1 MTDGIPV
8 KCEHSDL
15 IDPKTL
21 NPHPKNPNKHPSS
34 QIKLLAKSIGRF
46 GWRHP
51 IVVSRR
57 SGLIVAGHARRQAA
71 IELKCKAPIDIQD
84 FDSEADEVAV
94 LLADNILPELSE
106 MDHQLFMHG
115 KELLEL
121 QDIPLD
127 MIGIP
132 VLDVPEF
139 NEESEDSQPELD
151 KKKEV
156 TCPNCDHVF
165 EP

>member
-1 MTDGIPV
+1 M
-8 KCEHSDL
+8 
-15 IDPKTL
+15 
-21 NPHPKNPNKHPSS
+21 
-34 QIKLLAKSIGRF
+34 LAASIERF

-71 IELKCKAPIDIQD
+71 IELECDAPVDVQD
-84 FDSEADEVAV
+84 FDTEADEVAV
-94 LLADNILPELSE
+94 LLADNILPELSD
-106 MDHQLFMHG
+106 MDHQLFLSG

-121 QDIPLD
+121 NEIPLD
-127 MIGIP
+127 AIGIP

-139 NEESEDSQPELD
+139 GEQGEDDQPALD

-156 TCPNCDHVF
+156 TCPECGHVF
-165 EP
+165 ED